1 MTFSQ
6 FVKEHY
12 DKVRDLPSKER
23 LKKLGEMYRKEK
35 GDKPVKTKTK
45 KTKGGDFTAPIMID
59 SKSDKLIG
67 NLGNGGSL
75 RPAWGGSLKPGT
87 VKATTKM
94 ATLPISVP
102 YDNQYLKS
110 TSVPTS
116 LYLGAHEYF

>member
-35 GDKPVKTKTK
+35 GNKPVKKSTK
-45 KTKGGDFTAPIMID
+45 KTKGGDFTAPITMD
-59 SKSDKLIG
+59 SKSDKL
-67 NLGNGGSL
+67 LGNGKGI
-75 RPAWGGSLKPGT
+75 WGGSLKPGT

>member
-75 RPAWGGSLKPGT
+75 KPGT

-102 YDNQYLKS
+102 YDNQYLNS